1 MSDAPAMTSAS
12 TDIIRGPT
20 DLDVLFRTYHQDLT
34 RFARGKLRDREAAA
48 DLVQDTFLRYLANE
62 AHGETRLAPASPRFF
77 LWRIASNLII
87 DMVRRDR
94 RRGQF
99 ASLDQFEHELV
110 CPAPAADRRL
120 MARQEFEIIKQAL
133 DDLPPKARAALLL
146 SRVEGLGHA
155 EIAGR
160 LGVSASMVTKYI
172 MTALRHCVK
181 RLAAFDL

>member
-1 MSDAPAMTSAS
+1 MTTAS
-12 TDIIRGPT
+12 TDIARSPT
-20 DLDVLFRTYHQDLT
+20 DLDLLFRTYHRDLT

-48 DLVQDTFLRYLANE
+48 DLVQDTFLRYLAHE
-62 AHGETRLAPASPRFF
+62 AHGEASLSPASPRFF

-94 RRGQF
+94 RRGVV
-99 ASLDQFEHELV
+99 ASIDGLDNELV
-110 CPAPAADRRL
+110 DPAPAADRRL
-120 MARQEFEIIKQAL
+120 MARQEFQAIKQAL
-133 DDLPPKARAALLL
+133 DELPPKARAALLL
-146 SRVEGLGHA
+146 SRVEGLTHA

-160 LGVSASMVTKYI
+160 LDVSASMVTKYI